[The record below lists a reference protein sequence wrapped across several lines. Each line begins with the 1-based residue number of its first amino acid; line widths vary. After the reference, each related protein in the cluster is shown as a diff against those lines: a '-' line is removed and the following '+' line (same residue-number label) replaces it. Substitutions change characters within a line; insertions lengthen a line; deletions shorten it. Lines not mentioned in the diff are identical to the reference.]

1 LTEKPIIFIEFNTF
15 HHRAG
20 SMNLFKQLYILG
32 LITLT
37 GMLSACAATS
47 GPTAIGSVSSTELG
61 AIQQKLQEN
70 TAQVQRLQDSL
81 VMLEVR
87 LLDQQR
93 LVEGLRQ
100 QISGGAFTSG
110 TAYVSGATTA
120 SKKSPTEIY
129 RAAFGDYAAGNYQK
143 SIKGF
148 SMFLRHFPANDYA
161 GNARFWLAECYLAE
175 ENYEQAAIE
184 FEQVYADFPQGS
196 KAADA
201 LLKLAATQHQ
211 LDQSEKVQETIQ
223 LLKERYP
230 KSAAARRAQQAY
242 E

>member
-1 LTEKPIIFIEFNTF
+1 
-15 HHRAG
+15 
-20 SMNLFKQLYILG
+20 MNLFKQLYILS
-32 LITLT
+32 LITLI
-37 GMLSACAATS
+37 GMLSACAAST
-47 GPTAIGSVSSTELG
+47 GPTAMGSASSSELG
-61 AIQQKLQEN
+61 AIQQKLEEN
-70 TAQVQRLQDSL
+70 TTQVQRLQDSL

-93 LVEGLRQ
+93 LVEDLRQ
-100 QISGGAFTSG
+100 QIYSG
-110 TAYVSGATTA
+110 TFSTKNTSVTGTTTA
-120 SKKSPTEIY
+120 SIKSPTEIY

-161 GNARFWLAECYLAE
+161 GNARFWLAECHLAE

-184 FEQVYADFPQGS
+184 FEQVYIDFPQGS

-201 LLKLAATQHQ
+201 LLKLAGTMYQ
-211 LDQSEKVQETIQ
+211 LGQSEKVQETIQ